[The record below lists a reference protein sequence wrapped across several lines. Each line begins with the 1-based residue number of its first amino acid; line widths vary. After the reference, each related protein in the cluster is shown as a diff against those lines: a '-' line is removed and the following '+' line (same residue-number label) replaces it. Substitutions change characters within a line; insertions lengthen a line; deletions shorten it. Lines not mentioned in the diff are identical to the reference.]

1 MSTSYL
7 IIDAGK
13 NYCKGM
19 RKRAKKKEGYSYNF
33 STKELLLQQSNCLHL
48 LNKEKR
54 NAKIPSHET

>member
-1 MSTSYL
+1 MSTNYL

-33 STKELLLQQSNCLHL
+33 STKELLQQSNGLHL